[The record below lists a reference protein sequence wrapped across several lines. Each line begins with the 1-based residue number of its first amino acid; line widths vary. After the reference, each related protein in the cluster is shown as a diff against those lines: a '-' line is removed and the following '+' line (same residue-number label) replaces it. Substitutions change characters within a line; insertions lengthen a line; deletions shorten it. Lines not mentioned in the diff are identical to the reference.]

1 MPPVTTP
8 PPTPAPRRS
17 ILQRVRRALGIV
29 LVGALGLLVLAGIV
43 LSYLLTPA
51 ELTPR
56 VEALLRDVLRG
67 EPHLGRVEWR
77 PPLGVTVDDFTMS
90 STSGVQVLRAGR
102 VEAWVDPRTLGGG
115 EIRIMRA
122 RLSDVDVTLTRPSRA
137 RPYGLVTA
145 FLPRAEGDPSAPPST
160 LEVIL
165 GDIAIDDVDVDV
177 REPGLDVTVRGATVT
192 AGQLRRD
199 VRGVEL
205 SLDVAA
211 RHVHVAQAGLPVLD
225 GVATAERVG
234 VVWTATSGAARLD
247 LGAVR
252 LELDGPPRAV
262 LTARGRIAPLA
273 TEAPIEGLL
282 DVTVDAALAH
292 PTARAL
298 IDTYVPPSVPIGTSG
313 TLTAN
318 ARLTGVVTTPTIA
331 GSARLT
337 DVVVAGVPW
346 PEVEVQGEASAQHVR
361 ADALLLRLAD
371 GVVRGRARYHVPT
384 RALALDAQLDAVALA
399 PWTREPLLPSHLS
412 GHVTASGTL
421 ASLELATTLRG
432 GDARALAAG
441 VGPVHLVVHGTLS
454 CPEPGCTVGGP
465 STTPALVVELDH
477 AALGPLVRARLPEAS
492 ATRGT
497 ARLRLTGRLGRLA
510 ARGVVHVE
518 GVRHTALPL
527 PLVLDVPLA
536 LDGPELELLDATA
549 TASIGVV
556 HARGA
561 VHLPRLERA
570 TATTTATT
578 PTLALEV
585 STEALSL
592 GPLLGGRAQGRLA
605 VRARLD
611 GLASAPTA
619 RVEGLISALSVGG
632 QPVADVVPL
641 VITARAGRYTLA
653 RTQVALVGG
662 GVLVLEGS
670 THGEVLDVRAFGEAI
685 PLATVA
691 TLGGVSSTT
700 AAALGGTLELAVG
713 ARGPRSAPTLSA
725 EVEGQ
730 GLSVLG
736 IAFDRAVVRAE
747 GPSSALGFDVRLVG
761 QGGTVKLSGTLD
773 AGAQILRPTQLLVRN
788 LALPVLPSL
797 PTLAGRIDAEL
808 ELVGPLPYPEATGHV
823 GLRDLALAERPLGL
837 DLTTLEVRP
846 AGDAGLY
853 TLELA
858 LGRGLVVR
866 GLLVLSPAFGF
877 TAFAEARDW
886 SLRPAIE
893 ALIARGTLADEGLV
907 RALAVTV
914 GATADVA
921 YDARG
926 LRVEVRLGALDVGA
940 DDLGLALEAPAT
952 LRYDGETLTLGRLVL
967 SGRRGGLELAGTVG
981 AEMSLDARADVN
993 AALLALASR
1002 TVQSATGRFTVEA
1015 SVRGSREDPEV
1026 AATLTIG
1033 EPVSIR
1039 PRVGV
1044 REVVLSAGRVVATRT
1059 RVHVDGLTGE
1069 LGGGTFRL
1077 VGSVG
1082 LRGNR
1087 PSDFDLAFD
1096 GQSLPLRT
1104 RDLAVEASM
1113 ALRLRGSADAP
1124 KLSGRLELERARYA
1138 KKFRLENFAFVAQA
1152 SEEGPTLAEQLPW
1165 LAELELDVRAQ
1176 SAGDIDVDVDAAT
1189 VQLGLTLGADVTVR
1203 GSPLALRL
1211 GGRLRSDVGSLVFP
1225 RATLDVTTCTVDL
1238 DPYPLAGT
1246 SGMTVR
1252 LVAEG
1257 EVAGSDRSRT
1267 RVVRV
1272 VLEGPL
1278 EQLSLDLQSS
1288 GLDRLQVLSLL
1299 ILGSDAPEGNDALA
1313 FAGSQLAA
1321 PLTRFLEDQLEK
1333 SLNLGVKLG
1342 AEVSQESVKVTATK
1356 ELTRRLV
1363 LEGSY
1368 QRYFADD
1375 VATTAVRA
1383 LLYLFDRAFLEA
1395 RASQTSGT
1403 ATGNRKTA
1411 AGEATSTGVE
1421 LKYQLLGR

>member
-1 MPPVTTP
+1 
-8 PPTPAPRRS
+8 
-17 ILQRVRRALGIV
+17 
-29 LVGALGLLVLAGIV
+29 VGALGLLVLAGIV

-67 EPHLGRVEWR
+67 EPHLGRVQWR

-102 VEAWVDPRTLGGG
+102 VEAWVDPRTLSGGQ
-115 EIRIMRA
+115 IRIMRA

-177 REPGLDVTVRGATVT
+177 REPGLDVAVRGATVT

-199 VRGVEL
+199 VRGVVL
-205 SLDVAA
+205 SLDVST

-225 GVATAERVG
+225 GVASAERVG
-234 VVWTATSGAARLD
+234 VVWTATSGAAQLD
-247 LGAVR
+247 LGAAR

-292 PTARAL
+292 PTARVL
-298 IDTYVPPSVPIGTSG
+298 IDTYVPPSFPIGTSG
-313 TLTAN
+313 SLTAT

-337 DVVVAGVPW
+337 DVEVAGVAW
-346 PEVEVQGEASAQHVR
+346 PEVEVQGEASARHVR
-361 ADALLLRLAD
+361 ADALVLRLVD
-371 GVVRGRARYHVPT
+371 GVVRGHASYHLPT
-384 RALALDAQLDAVALA
+384 RAVALEAQLDAVALA
-399 PWTREPLLPSHLS
+399 PWTRQPLLPTHVS
-412 GHVTASGTL
+412 GHVAASGTL
-421 ASLELATTLRG
+421 ASLQLATTLRG
-432 GDARALAAG
+432 GEARALAAG
-441 VGPVHLVVHGTLS
+441 AAPVRLVVHGTLS
-454 CPEPGCTVGGP
+454 CPERGCTVGGP

-477 AALGPLVRARLPEAS
+477 AALGPLVRARVPEAS

-518 GVRHTALPL
+518 GVRHAALPL

-549 TASIGVV
+549 TASIGVI
-556 HARGA
+556 HARGV
-561 VHLPRLERA
+561 VHLPQLERT

-662 GVLVLEGS
+662 GMLALEGS
-670 THGEVLDVRAFGEAI
+670 TQGEVLDVRAFGEAI

-700 AAALGGTLELAVG
+700 AAALGGTIELAIG

-736 IAFDRAVVRAE
+736 VAFDRAVVRAE

-761 QGGTVKLSGTLD
+761 QGGTIKLSGKLD
-773 AGAQILRPTQLLVRN
+773 AGTQILRPTQLLVRN

-981 AEMSLDARADVN
+981 AEISLDARADVN

-1059 RVHVDGLTGE
+1059 RVHVEGLTGE

-1082 LRGNR
+1082 LRGNK

-1138 KKFRLENFAFVAQA
+1138 KKFRLENFAFVAQT

-1238 DPYPLAGT
+1238 DPYPVAGT
-1246 SGMTVR
+1246 SGMVVR